1 MEKEI
6 KLDQYMICLDIDN
19 DYADLDVIFW
29 LNYLEKNIKGKIHI
43 ISYGT
48 IKSKTQEKYS
58 EEKFVWTFGLEKS
71 YEMLRKYIEEQLEED
86 AIVIVG
92 GERLALASTESDISS
107 VESENMSFNLHLQ
120 EYEAWA
126 KFSKTVD
133 QLYEKYQKSISG
145 LVFICNVDKIIS
157 DRIYEELQD
166 SKNMSISTAQKIK
179 FVEETSDNV
188 TRVLHQIENK
198 PLDEA
203 LEIINRDSEGMD
215 LKHIIIC
222 KATAY
227 YQNGNITK
235 ATEMLKSIYNSLS
248 NEMKIFLANLYVL
261 QDLKE
266 EARKIFE
273 EVYRDDKWENGL
285 FELGIKAYEN
295 NEKYK
300 KRYGE
305 ILEECISYQPEN
317 IFFIENYANFLVDQ
331 EKYKEAAVWFR
342 KINKPYYELIAR
354 VNDLLGEKQTDI
366 KIVEAY
372 IFEIAEK
379 HPELR
384 NIALLKVAMYAN
396 KEGHYYNAYNL
407 LKKADLQQVDSTT
420 KDILKQKIEILKDI
434 DKASKALGKLKPFRK
449 ERDNAILLKKR
460 CNLLLECINYF
471 SNIESG
477 YFFWR
482 GLLECQQSTIW
493 NITLK
498 DYVFECIEEL
508 GKINFD
514 NMLSKSYIS
523 NLKLSGEHL
532 NCDTAIYCLRKSNG
546 GEMPTEKFG
555 CTREE
560 IEKGSWRL
568 IESQGTD
575 IQKIWLRYYCSIG
588 ASVLK
593 RNLQDATNYSLSI
606 IEFNRLAKDNQQ
618 ELTSA
623 LYLMSWANLQFRLGN
638 HIEGIACTLVSIRK
652 LLKLN
657 EGIPIVEEGF
667 NIISK
672 YLAVYEKTYS
682 QNEKK
687 VIMEK
692 IKVLAK
698 YNESLKPRYF
708 VYSDDGTAT
717 LKDYEDKIKNCENKD
732 INWLMDLGNLIE
744 GKKCKKQYD
753 EAIQYI
759 KENYQFTHD
768 LLTQR
773 RDIAAQ
779 LYYSWGE
786 LLLKNGDIKDRLL
799 GLEMLDN
806 AIIQIKERRQV
817 VYHQEERAALAQ
829 ELTKIIREYICF
841 SGIYYMARD
850 VEQGLK
856 KKLKN
861 GIMQKMSICIPLSI
875 IEQKQYYMS
884 NQVSE
889 ELKEKHH
896 RVQYLKMEYATAIKN
911 NEIQSNSVQQ
921 IAKKIQELTQELK
934 QKHPYYMSL
943 KNFEGTNW
951 ERIRKSLKEGE
962 VVYQY
967 VLTEMAVI
975 SILVTSDWVDV
986 RTKFFNPSYDSPYS
1000 SMKKYGE
1007 IMESNN
1013 MDDAEI
1019 RDACS
1024 MISEA
1029 VAEHLCEYVF
1039 NYEIKNVY
1047 VIPDISESIFPI
1059 AATQYKGIYLIDK
1072 VDKIVNFI
1080 DYTQLIQSLNNDT
1093 GEIKIVN
1100 KVFGKKGDS
1109 SIRFINKWLEEN
1121 NMDNMVNI
1129 TNCADDVREIVEI
1142 CNAGNNTLAI
1152 YGHGVKE
1159 PASEIIEGAQS
1170 IEGSGSMIQIK
1181 EVLEEIDV
1189 NNFILI
1195 SCVGGTPNSS
1205 NPEISSG
1212 TWTNIFERFNGN
1224 IMTCR
1229 WSVPTEDTINMM
1241 EKIYDNLLN
1250 KKMDFGKALL
1260 EAQKEM
1266 KDRGK
1271 NQLSWAGV
1279 EYWIN

>member
-48 IKSKTQEKYS
+48 IKSKIQEKYS
-58 EEKFVWTFGLEKS
+58 EEKFVWIFGLEKS

-92 GERLALASTESDISS
+92 GERLALASAESDISP
-107 VESENMSFNLHLQ
+107 VESENMSSGLYLQ

-133 QLYEKYQKSISG
+133 RLYEKYQTSISG

-157 DRIYEELQD
+157 DRICEELKD
-166 SKNMSISTAQKIK
+166 SKNMSISTAKKIK
-179 FVEETSDNV
+179 FVEETSDNA
-188 TRVLHQIENK
+188 TRVLHEIENK
-198 PLDEA
+198 PLEEA
-203 LEIINRDSEGMD
+203 LEIINKDSEGMD
-215 LKHIIIC
+215 LKDIIIC

-235 ATEMLKSIYNSLS
+235 ATEMLKSKYNSLS

-317 IFFIENYANFLVDQ
+317 IFFIENYASFLVDQ
-331 EKYKEAAVWFR
+331 EKYKEAAAWFR

-420 KDILKQKIEILKDI
+420 KEILKQKIAILKDI

-449 ERDNAILLKKR
+449 ERDNTILLEKR
-460 CNLLLECINYF
+460 SDLLLECINYF
-471 SNIESG
+471 SNIENG

-482 GLLECQQSTIW
+482 ELLECQQNNIW
-493 NITLK
+493 NMTLK
-498 DYVFECIEEL
+498 KHVYECFKEL
-508 GKINFD
+508 GEVDFE
-514 NMLSKSYIS
+514 NMLSKSYIR
-523 NLKLSGEHL
+523 NLKLSEKNL
-532 NCDTAIYCLRKSNG
+532 DCDTAIYCLRKSNC
-546 GEMPTEKFG
+546 GEMPVEKFG

-560 IEKGSWRL
+560 IEQGSWRL

-575 IQKIWLRYYCSIG
+575 IQRIWLRYYCSIG

-593 RNLQDATNYSLSI
+593 KNLQDATNYSLSI
-606 IEFNRLAKDNQQ
+606 VEFNKLAKENHQ
-618 ELTSA
+618 ELISA

-638 HIEGIACTLVSIRK
+638 HVEGIACILVSIRK

-657 EGIPIVEEGF
+657 ECIPIVEEGL
-667 NIISK
+667 NILSR
-672 YLAVYEKTYS
+672 YLAIYQKIYS
-682 QNEKK
+682 QNEKRI
-687 VIMEK
+687 IMEN
-692 IKVLAK
+692 INILAE
-698 YNESLKPRYF
+698 YNESLIPLCS
-708 VYSDDGTAT
+708 VYSNSTAESVEF
-717 LKDYEDKIKNCENKD
+717 YENRVKKCENKD
-732 INWLMDLGNLIE
+732 VAWLIDLANLIE
-744 GKKCKKQYD
+744 IKKVNGQYD
-753 EAIQYI
+753 EAIKYI
-759 KENYQFTHD
+759 KENYSKVHN
-768 LLTQR
+768 LIIQR

-779 LYYSWGE
+779 LYHSWGA
-786 LLLKNGDIKDRLL
+786 LLLEKSNVENLLL
-799 GLEMLDN
+799 GLEMLDK

-817 VYHQEERAALAQ
+817 YHQEERSALAQ
-829 ELTKIIREYICF
+829 ELTEIIREYICF

-850 VEQGLK
+850 IDQEIK

-875 IEQKQYYMS
+875 IEQKKYYMR
-884 NQVSE
+884 NEVSE
-889 ELKEKHH
+889 ELNEKHRRLRH
-896 RVQYLKMEYATAIKN
+896 LKREYAVIVKN
-911 NEIQSNSVQQ
+911 SKIESDNVQRIANE
-921 IAKKIQELTQELK
+921 IQELTQEL
-934 QKHPYYMSL
+934 QQRHPYYMPL
-943 KNFEGTNW
+943 KNFEGTDW
-951 ERIRKSLKEGE
+951 EKIKRSLKVGE

-967 VLTEMAVI
+967 VLTKMAVV
-975 SILVTSDWVDV
+975 SILVTTEWIDIK
-986 RTKFFNPSYDSPYS
+986 TKFFDLKYDSPYE
-1000 SMKKYGE
+1000 SMRKYGE
-1007 IMESNN
+1007 IMEISNSS
-1013 MDDAEI
+1013 DAKI
-1019 RDACS
+1019 RDACAI
-1024 MISEA
+1024 ISEA

-1039 NYEIKNVY
+1039 NYETKNIY
-1047 VIPDISESIFPI
+1047 VIPDISKSIFPI
-1059 AATQYKGIYLIDK
+1059 SAVQYKGTYLIDK
-1072 VDKIVNFI
+1072 VKKIINFI
-1080 DYTQLIQSLNNDT
+1080 DYEQLLQSLNTNT

-1100 KVFGKKGDS
+1100 KVFGKGSDS

-1121 NMDNMVNI
+1121 TEKNMFNI
-1129 TNCADDVREIVEI
+1129 TNCSDDLREVIEK
-1142 CNAGNNTLAI
+1142 CNEWGNTLAI
-1152 YGHGVKE
+1152 YGHGVRE
-1159 PASEIIEGAQS
+1159 PASEVIEGAQS
-1170 IEGSGSMIQIK
+1170 IEGERSMIQIK
-1181 EVLEEIDV
+1181 EILEQIDIS
-1189 NNFILI
+1189 NFILI

-1212 TWTNIFERFNGN
+1212 TWTSIFERFNGN
-1224 IMTCR
+1224 IIVCR

-1250 KKMDFGKALL
+1250 GKMDFGEALL
-1260 EAQKEM
+1260 DAQKKM
-1266 KDRGK
+1266 KNTGK

-1279 EYWIN
+1279 ECWIN